1 MDAIVG
7 GVVVS
12 AFVDPLIADL
22 ITYLSDDSRK
32 QVLQLLSDDSGKV
45 RDFFDPSIRSATSA
59 TLITNSSTS
68 STSLSTS
75 PSTS

>member
-12 AFVDPLIADL
+12 TFVDPLIADV

-32 QVLQLLSDDSGKV
+32 QILQLLSDDCGKV
-45 RDFFDPSIRSATSA
+45 GDFVDTSIRSVT
-59 TLITNSSTS
+59 
-68 STSLSTS
+68 
-75 PSTS
+75 